1 MAKSKKSEDQI
12 ENTAETGVQE
22 ETPKKR
28 TVKKTAKTKEIEPD
42 ETPVAEETIEAKKK
56 STSSRT
62 KAATSK
68 ITSKVKDAETE
79 QAPEKPVKRTRS
91 KKADKAEEES
101 NESQVIMGEAVVI
114 DNSGHS
120 HSVVTESDVSIEKKL
135 ESLFKLQVI
144 DSKIDDIRIVRGELP
159 LEVQDLEDEIAGLET
174 RVSNYKAEIKT
185 DQTFIKEQEIKKSNS
200 QELIK
205 KYDEQ
210 RNNVRNNREY
220 DSLTKEIQFQ
230 ELEIVLCDKKIREAT
245 AKIEHLNGNIE
256 VSTNDLADR
265 KDVLSVKKSELDG
278 IIQETENEELKLVE
292 TSMEC
297 KKYIEERLLTA
308 YDRIRKSVRN
318 GLAVVQVERDACA
331 GCFNKIPPQRQLD
344 IKMRK
349 KIIVCEF
356 CGRILVDDEMANR
369 VKAEVGITE

>member
-12 ENTAETGVQE
+12 ENTTETGVQE
-22 ETPKKR
+22 ETPKKK
-28 TVKKTAKTKEIEPD
+28 TVKRTAKTKVIEPE
-42 ETPVAEETIEAKKK
+42 ETPVAEETLDAKGK
-56 STSSRT
+56 TASSRA

-68 ITSKVKDAETE
+68 TTSKAKDAETE
-79 QAPEKPVKRTRS
+79 QASEKPVKRTRS

-174 RVSNYKAEIKT
+174 RISNYKADIKT
-185 DQTFIKEQEIKKSNS
+185 DQAFIKEQEIKKTNS

-265 KDVLSVKKSELDG
+265 KEVLSVKKSELDG

-292 TSMEC
+292 TSKEC

-369 VKAEVGITE
+369 VKEEVGITE

>member
-28 TVKKTAKTKEIEPD
+28 TVRKTAKTKEIEPD
-42 ETPVAEETIEAKKK
+42 EAPVAEETIEAKKK

-68 ITSKVKDAETE
+68 TTSKVKDAETE

-174 RVSNYKAEIKT
+174 RISNYKAEIKT

>member
-12 ENTAETGVQE
+12 ENTTETGVQE
-22 ETPKKR
+22 ETPKKK
-28 TVKKTAKTKEIEPD
+28 TVKKTAKTKEIEP
-42 ETPVAEETIEAKKK
+42 EGTTVAEENLETKKK
-56 STSSRT
+56 TASSRT
-62 KAATSK
+62 KAAASK
-68 ITSKVKDAETE
+68 TASKVKDAETE
-79 QAPEKPVKRTRS
+79 QAPEKPAKRTRS
-91 KKADKAEEES
+91 KKADRAEEES

-174 RVSNYKAEIKT
+174 RISNYKAEIKT

-292 TSMEC
+292 TSKEC

>member
-68 ITSKVKDAETE
+68 TTSKVKDAETE

-120 HSVVTESDVSIEKKL
+120 HSVITESDVSIEKKL

-174 RVSNYKAEIKT
+174 RISNYKAEIKT

>member
-1 MAKSKKSEDQI
+1 M
-12 ENTAETGVQE
+12 
-22 ETPKKR
+22 
-28 TVKKTAKTKEIEPD
+28 
-42 ETPVAEETIEAKKK
+42 
-56 STSSRT
+56 
-62 KAATSK
+62 
-68 ITSKVKDAETE
+68 
-79 QAPEKPVKRTRS
+79 
-91 KKADKAEEES
+91 
-101 NESQVIMGEAVVI
+101 
-114 DNSGHS
+114 
-120 HSVVTESDVSIEKKL
+120 
-135 ESLFKLQVI
+135 
-144 DSKIDDIRIVRGELP
+144 
-159 LEVQDLEDEIAGLET
+159 
-174 RVSNYKAEIKT
+174 
-185 DQTFIKEQEIKKSNS
+185 
-200 QELIK
+200 
-205 KYDEQ
+205 
-210 RNNVRNNREY
+210 
-220 DSLTKEIQFQ
+220 
-230 ELEIVLCDKKIREAT
+230 
-245 AKIEHLNGNIE
+245 NGNIE

-292 TSMEC
+292 TSKEC

>member
-1 MAKSKKSEDQI
+1 MAKSKKTEDQI
-12 ENTAETGVQE
+12 ENTTETGVQE
-22 ETPKKR
+22 ETPKKK
-28 TVKKTAKTKEIEPD
+28 TVKRTAKTKVIEPE
-42 ETPVAEETIEAKKK
+42 ETPVAEETLEAKGK
-56 STSSRT
+56 TASSRT

-68 ITSKVKDAETE
+68 TTSKAKDAETE

-174 RVSNYKAEIKT
+174 RISNYKADIKT
-185 DQTFIKEQEIKKSNS
+185 DQAFIKEQEIKKSNS

-265 KDVLSVKKSELDG
+265 KEVLSVKKSELDG

-292 TSMEC
+292 TSKEC
-297 KKYIEERLLTA
+297 KKYIEEILLTA

-369 VKAEVGITE
+369 VKEEVGITE

>member
-42 ETPVAEETIEAKKK
+42 ETPVAEEAIEAKKK

-68 ITSKVKDAETE
+68 TTSKVKDAETE

-174 RVSNYKAEIKT
+174 RISNYKAEIKT